1 MLRIFTL
8 VVTIVFLINSNV
20 FSEINNNES
29 ENPVLIVI
37 PVEGTVNASMAAF
50 ISRAIHESEKYPERI
65 LIFEIDTYGGEV
77 NSAFQIVD
85 TIVSIDV
92 PTMAYVKTKAISAGA
107 LIALS
112 CNELVMKKSTTIGD
126 VAPLT
131 YSNDGPKMLGE
142 KFQSPIRAKFRTLA
156 KRNGYP
162 ELLTEAMVSS
172 EISAYEVKFSDT
184 TIYMDSTQLS
194 ELSTGKKKQIISSK
208 NVVRKGE
215 LLTMDDIEANQF
227 GFSRMSVNDMEEMI
241 TKIGYKSS
249 EVIKIES
256 NWSEKFAGLIGSI
269 APVLIAIGL
278 ASLYIE
284 LRSPGFG
291 VPGII
296 GIICLGLV
304 FSAQY
309 MVGLAAHTEI
319 LLLGLGIVLLGIE
332 LLVLPGFG
340 VAGFAGI
347 SLIIAGIVLSFQD
360 FVIPKPEFPWQKKE
374 MIENLTMVTGSLAGS
389 IVLIMLFFRFVFP
402 RLGAVINGPYL
413 QANLQDARV
422 DSGLKQNVNVGDTG
436 IVTSVLRPSGKARF
450 NELLYDVVSEGDFI
464 DSGTEI
470 EIKKISGT
478 KIVVSRKTV

>member
-8 VVTIVFLINSNV
+8 VVTIIFLINSYV
-20 FSEINNNES
+20 FSEKNDEKS

-85 TIVSIDV
+85 TIVSINV
-92 PTMAYVKTKAISAGA
+92 PTIAYVKTIAISAGA

-131 YSNDGPKMLGE
+131 YSNDGPEMLGE

-172 EISAYEVKFSDT
+172 EISVYEVKFSDT
-184 TIYMDSTQLS
+184 TVYLDSTQLS
-194 ELSTGKKKQIISSK
+194 ELSTEKKKQIISSK

-227 GFSRMSVNDMEEMI
+227 GFSGMSVNDMEEMI
-241 TKIGYKSS
+241 TKMGYKNS

-309 MVGLAAHTEI
+309 VVGLAAHTEI

-360 FVIPKPEFPWQKKE
+360 FVIPKPEFPWQKQE

-389 IVLIMLFFRFVFP
+389 IILIMLFFRFVFP

-413 QANLQDARV
+413 QANLQ
-422 DSGLKQNVNVGDTG
+422 N
-436 IVTSVLRPSGKARF
+436 
-450 NELLYDVVSEGDFI
+450 
-464 DSGTEI
+464 
-470 EIKKISGT
+470 
-478 KIVVSRKTV
+478 

>member
-20 FSEINNNES
+20 FSEKNNNES

-85 TIVSIDV
+85 TIVSTNV
-92 PTMAYVKTKAISAGA
+92 PTIAYVKTKAISAGA

-131 YSNDGPKMLGE
+131 YSNDGPEMLGE

-172 EISAYEVKFSDT
+172 EISVYEVKFSDT
-184 TIYMDSTQLS
+184 TVYMDSTQLS
-194 ELSTGKKKQIISSK
+194 ELSTEKKKQIISSK

-227 GFSRMSVNDMEEMI
+227 GFSGMSVNNMEEMI
-241 TKIGYKSS
+241 TKMGYKNS
-249 EVIKIES
+249 EVIQIES

-309 MVGLAAHTEI
+309 VVGLAAHTEI

-360 FVIPKPEFPWQKKE
+360 FVIPKPEFPWQKQE

-422 DSGLKQNVNVGDTG
+422 DSDLKQNVNIGDTG
-436 IVTSVLRPSGKARF
+436 IAASVLRPCGKARF

-470 EIKKISGT
+470 VIKKISGT
-478 KIVVSRKTV
+478 KIVVSRKTA

>member
-8 VVTIVFLINSNV
+8 VVTIIFLINSYV
-20 FSEINNNES
+20 FSEKNDEKS

-85 TIVSIDV
+85 TIVSINV
-92 PTMAYVKTKAISAGA
+92 PTIAYVKTKAISAGA

-131 YSNDGPKMLGE
+131 YSNDGPEMLGE

-172 EISAYEVKFSDT
+172 EISVYEVKFSDT
-184 TIYMDSTQLS
+184 TVYLDSTQLS
-194 ELSTGKKKQIISSK
+194 ELSTEKKKQIISSK

-227 GFSRMSVNDMEEMI
+227 GFSGMSVNDMEEMI
-241 TKIGYKSS
+241 TKMGYKNS

-309 MVGLAAHTEI
+309 VVGLAAHTEI

-360 FVIPKPEFPWQKKE
+360 FVIPKPEFPWQKQE

-389 IVLIMLFFRFVFP
+389 IILIMLFFRFVFP

-413 QANLQDARV
+413 
-422 DSGLKQNVNVGDTG
+422 
-436 IVTSVLRPSGKARF
+436 
-450 NELLYDVVSEGDFI
+450 
-464 DSGTEI
+464 
-470 EIKKISGT
+470 
-478 KIVVSRKTV
+478 